1 MHTTNLRDLYH
12 LHRSKVIV
20 GTLLLLCTAIQEIK
34 AQGQGYRRKHLEYYD
49 DKPIHYGILFAVPFT
64 NFNFKHNDYFVSKN
78 AAGAYQD
85 TTYLIQSPTKAAFR
99 MGFTINAYLNDRF
112 DIRTTPSVSLY
123 ERQVKFSYPDGTEK
137 IEKRESTWIEVPL
150 LLKYKSQ
157 RRVNS
162 RMYMVAG
169 ATFGIETNVKRS
181 RGTGAGTLSTK
192 SSDVTLDYGV
202 GFEQF
207 FEFFKLA
214 PELRFSHGL
223 TNIFQPSKGSLGS
236 GLNKMT
242 THTVTLYLNF
252 E

>member
-1 MHTTNLRDLYH
+1 MHTINLRDLHH
-12 LHRSKVIV
+12 LHRSKVII
-20 GTLLLLCTAIQEIK
+20 GTLLLFCTAVQQIS
-34 AQGQGYRRKHLEYYD
+34 AQGIGYKRKHLEYYD

-64 NFNFKHNDYFVSKN
+64 RFTLRHNEDFVTKDS
-78 AAGAYQD
+78 AYV
-85 TTYLIQSPTKAAFR
+85 IQSPVKAAFR
-99 MGFTINAYLNDRF
+99 MGFTINAYLNERF

-123 ERQVKFSYPDGTEK
+123 ERQVKFSYPNGTEK
-137 IEKRESTWIEVPL
+137 IEKRESTWIEIPL
-150 LLKYKSQ
+150 LLKYKSE
-157 RRVNS
+157 RRGNS
-162 RMYMVAG
+162 RMYLIAG
-169 ATFGIETNVKRS
+169 ATLGLETNVKRS
-181 RGTGAGTLSTK
+181 RTGGAGTLATK
-192 SSDVTLDYGV
+192 SSDVTLDYGI

-223 TNIFQPSKGSLGS
+223 TNIFQPSKNSLGA

>member
-1 MHTTNLRDLYH
+1 MHTTNLRDLHH
-12 LHRSKVIV
+12 LHRSKVII
-20 GTLLLLCTAIQEIK
+20 GTLLLLCTAVQQIS
-34 AQGQGYRRKHLEYYD
+34 AQGIGYKRKHLEYYD

-64 NFNFKHNDYFVSKN
+64 RFNLRHNDDFVSKDS
-78 AAGAYQD
+78 A
-85 TTYLIQSPTKAAFR
+85 YLIQSPTKAAFR

-123 ERQVKFSYPDGTEK
+123 ERQVKFSYPNGIEK
-137 IEKRESTWIEVPL
+137 IEKRESTWIELPL

-157 RRVNS
+157 RRGNS
-162 RMYMVAG
+162 RMYMIAG
-169 ATFGIETNVKRS
+169 VTMAIETNVKRS
-181 RGTGAGTLSTK
+181 RGAGSGTLSTK
-192 SSDVTLDYGV
+192 SSDFTVDYGV
-202 GFEQF
+202 GFERF

-223 TNIFQPSKGSLGS
+223 SNVFQPAKGSVGS
-236 GLNKMT
+236 GLDKMT

>member
-1 MHTTNLRDLYH
+1 M
-12 LHRSKVIV
+12 
-20 GTLLLLCTAIQEIK
+20 QEIS
-34 AQGQGYRRKHLEYYD
+34 AQGIGYKRKHLEYYD

-64 NFNFKHNDYFVSKN
+64 RFTLKHNNDFVTKDS
-78 AAGAYQD
+78 A
-85 TTYLIQSPTKAAFR
+85 YLIQSPIKAAFR

-137 IEKRESTWIEVPL
+137 IEKRESTWIELPL

-157 RRVNS
+157 RRGNS
-162 RMYMVAG
+162 RMYMIAG
-169 ATFGIETNVKRS
+169 ATVGIETNVKRS
-181 RGTGAGTLSTK
+181 NGGGGTLATK
-192 SSDVTLDYGV
+192 STDFTVDYGV

-207 FEFFKLA
+207 FEFFKFA

-223 TNIFQPSKGSLGS
+223 TNVFRPVKGSVGS
-236 GLNKMT
+236 GLDKMT